1 MGRKPAIIASMQH
14 SPIFVLQSEVT
25 AQVDALGLIDIVT
38 LPRITIDPF
47 PFIIAFVALL
57 AIFLRI
63 SSVLNYY

>member
-47 PFIIAFVALL
+47 PFIIVFVAL
-57 AIFLRI
+57 
-63 SSVLNYY
+63 